1 MTARHANSEM
11 AALNWRNKGMNSEL
25 KMYVWKNICANV
37 IMEFTVEDEI
47 SKEQH
52 EQEVQSK

>member
-1 MTARHANSEM
+1 M